1 MKIPAAYLFKPLID
15 PSNRRKQKQKKIN
28 TENTFKILFLKK
40 KKKKRNY
47 ITEK

>member
-15 PSNRRKQKQKKIN
+15 PSNRRKQKQQKRNRANTIQLLFVKKI
-28 TENTFKILFLKK
+28 
-40 KKKKRNY
+40 KKKRNY